1 VIGKENKVGKLES
14 AKQTTPYLTPK
25 QRVKTMKPELKA
37 KLLQHLNNKK
47 KDEGFTLI
55 ELIVVV
61 VIIGILSA
69 IALPSLL
76 NQSSRAKES
85 EARQNIEQINKSQAN
100 VRASEKGFTAVFDRL
115 AMGNL
120 KGSAGNS
127 TTDNYV
133 YDIASTS
140 ADTASATATSKD
152 TALRSFV
159 GGNTYFINNA
169 SEPVG
174 VTVLCESLAPT
185 TNSPAVPVF
194 ASAGTPDMSCATDYK
209 KLSN

>member
-1 VIGKENKVGKLES
+1 
-14 AKQTTPYLTPK
+14 
-25 QRVKTMKPELKA
+25 MKSDLKA

-100 VRASEKGFTAVFDRL
+100 TRASEKSFSSVFDKL

-120 KGSAGNS
+120 KGAGTTSS
-127 TTDNYV
+127 TENYV
-133 YDIASTS
+133 YGIG
-140 ADTASATATSKD
+140 TASSDQAFASATSKD
-152 TALRSFV
+152 TALRSFI
-159 GGNTYFINNA
+159 GGNTYFVNNA

-174 VTVLCESLAPT
+174 VTILCESLAPT
-185 TNSPAVPVF
+185 TTAPGQPTYAL
-194 ASAGTPDMSCATDYK
+194 ASEPDMGCNSTLYTK
-209 KLSN
+209 KSS